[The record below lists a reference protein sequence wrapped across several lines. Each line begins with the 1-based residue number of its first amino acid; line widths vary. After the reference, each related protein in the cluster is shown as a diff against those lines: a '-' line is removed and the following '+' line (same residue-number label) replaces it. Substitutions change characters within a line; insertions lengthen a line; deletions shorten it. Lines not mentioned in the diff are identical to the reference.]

1 MLPGNSDEI
10 TSQDSRFLTS
20 GLLFDLGISMLNVV
34 RSFGLWV
41 FAAVLICAEFPL
53 YGQWIDIKSLPE
65 DVLNCDECRRRLGLP
80 PLTDL
85 NRKPSS
91 HGTDST
97 IVPSTNATFN
107 EIILSTRVLPGPS
120 STTTTALPSESPSQ
134 SNPHSSNKP
143 VLPSPLPKIDIS
155 NVPAPTPTVGKTNP
169 DIDKKE
175 PTPSKL
181 PASSSNSP
189 TWASKPPAPPVAAE
203 TAEQVTT
210 KKIDE
215 AQPAVDA
222 TSTSQS
228 TLPTPAVN
236 QQVANAKPEIQA
248 NSSLPKVEETAAV
261 PAKSESASSSMT
273 VYVEPKQAIDPKAEN
288 ELKKSLESSS
298 VQPVEK
304 GKSPQDLTIEKR
316 ETAPQPKPSEKPQD
330 SIAKTLPKSE
340 NAKKSSSKNDRQ
352 KDDESKVVEN
362 RLPPALTGELGAS
375 ELSNVASAKALSVEN
390 KPSSLEDEEIAIAVP
405 TSGNTDSPKIMS
417 NAASASDINE
427 PSREIKNSPATSQT
441 VSVDQTSV
449 APISPDSLIVDGVLT
464 SPTAQKIQIDILKK
478 QLDERDNLLNEFSRM
493 QKSLEERIDSIV
505 RSNEQLSQ
513 KESLRAKELERL
525 HRESEKNIQE
535 RDLHIANLRA
545 ELAGARADTKNQLT
559 MLAKQLTEAQHSKS
573 AEILKLSDELLAAR
587 KARLEQIS
595 SAKGQQTTE
604 QHNELVEAEK
614 VVEEQRKVIQDLQ
627 TALKKLGNQ
636 LEKLDEASEVEKIV
650 MPSFPTVGARSNS
663 NTMATKG
670 KAANASESKPA
681 NSSGS
686 SSKTSSDLG
695 RESKTQSLTQP
706 TNPPSSESNPKR
718 RSF

>member
-1 MLPGNSDEI
+1 
-10 TSQDSRFLTS
+10 
-20 GLLFDLGISMLNVV
+20 MLNVV
-34 RSFGLWV
+34 RSFGMWV
-41 FAAVLICAEFPL
+41 FAAALFCAEFPL

-80 PLTDL
+80 PLTDP

-97 IVPSTNATFN
+97 IVPSTNTTFN
-107 EIILSTRVLPGPS
+107 EIILSSRVLPGPS
-120 STTTTALPSESPSQ
+120 SATTTALPSESS
-134 SNPHSSNKP
+134 SKSFPHASNKP
-143 VLPSPLPKIDIS
+143 VLPSTLPKTDIS

-169 DIDKKE
+169 DIEKKE
-175 PTPSKL
+175 PTPSQL
-181 PASSSNSP
+181 PASPAGSP
-189 TWASKPPAPPVAAE
+189 ALASQPPASPVAAE

-210 KKIDE
+210 KKVDK
-215 AQPAVDA
+215 AQPAIDA
-222 TSTSQS
+222 ASMSQS
-228 TLPTPAVN
+228 TLPAPAVN
-236 QQVANAKPEIQA
+236 QQVVNAKPEMQA
-248 NSSLPKVEETAAV
+248 NSSVPKVEESAAV
-261 PAKSESASSSMT
+261 PAKSESVSSSMT
-273 VYVEPKQAIDPKAEN
+273 VYVEPKRPIDPKPES

-304 GKSPQDLTIEKR
+304 GKSPQDLTKEKR
-316 ETAPQPKPSEKPQD
+316 ATAPQPKPTGKPQD
-330 SIAKTLPKSE
+330 SIAKTLPKS
-340 NAKKSSSKNDRQ
+340 APPKKNSRKSDSK
-352 KDDESKVVEN
+352 KDDERKVVEN

-375 ELSNVASAKALSVEN
+375 ELTDLALAKASSVEN
-390 KPSSLEDEEIAIAVP
+390 NPKSIEDEGIAIAVP
-405 TSGNTDSPKIMS
+405 TSGTTDSPKIES
-417 NAASASDINE
+417 NAPSASDINE
-427 PSREIKNSPATSQT
+427 PSSGVKNSPAANQI
-441 VSVDQTSV
+441 VSVDQTSA

-505 RSNEQLSQ
+505 RSNDQLSQ

-573 AEILKLSDELLAAR
+573 AEIVKLSDELLAAR
-587 KARLEQIS
+587 KARLEDVS
-595 SAKGQQTTE
+595 SAKGQQTAE
-604 QHNELVEAEK
+604 QQNELVEAEK

-650 MPSFPTVGARSNS
+650 MPSFPAVGARSNS
-663 NTMATKG
+663 DMKATKG
-670 KAANASESKPA
+670 KTSNANESKPE
-681 NSSGS
+681 NSSEA
-686 SSKTSSDLG
+686 SSKTTSGLG

-706 TNPPSSESNPKR
+706 TNPPKSESNPKR